1 MNQSRIRAIGRGLV
15 CGVGIV
21 TLLASLSWVGLV
33 QVITRAEGSL
43 PQHLLA
49 ADVIVPLAGS
59 QDRIAYAK
67 SLVEQGIAS
76 RIMSTLVDPLCL
88 RAQSLGPSC
97 ATHVRNTI
105 DEAVALR
112 RIFDHEHFTRVVVV
126 TSPYHLARASA
137 VFDIVFAGSDTAIL
151 FVVPPHADTSNKQTR
166 KEVVSYLPSL
176 FAALLARS
184 VPALYEWTVRG
195 QRVCQ
200 ELVALFPE

>member
-1 MNQSRIRAIGRGLV
+1 MNRRLFRATGRSLA
-15 CGVGIV
+15 CGVGIG
-21 TLLASLSWVGLV
+21 TILLALSWVGLI
-33 QVITRAEGSL
+33 QVITHAKGSL

-59 QDRIAYAK
+59 QDRMVYAK
-67 SLVEQGIAS
+67 SLLKQGIAPGL
-76 RIMSTLVDPLCL
+76 MSTLVDPICL
-88 RAQSLGPSC
+88 REQGPGRGC

-112 RIFDHEHFTRVVVV
+112 RIFDHEHFTRAIVV

-137 VFDIVFAGSDTAIL
+137 VFHIVFAGSDTSVH
-151 FVVPPHADTSNKQTR
+151 FVSPPEADANSKQTR
-166 KEVVSYLPSL
+166 REAVSYLPSL

>member
-1 MNQSRIRAIGRGLV
+1 MNQSRFRALGRSLA

-21 TLLASLSWVGLV
+21 ALLAALSWVGLM
-33 QVITRAEGSL
+33 QVITHAEGSL

-59 QDRIAYAK
+59 PDRMAYAK
-67 SLVEQGIAS
+67 SLVKQGIAPG
-76 RIMSTLVDPLCL
+76 IMSTLVDPLCL
-88 RAQSLGPSC
+88 REQGPGPGC

-151 FVVPPHADTSNKQTR
+151 FVAPPEADTSSKQTR

-184 VPALYEWTVRG
+184 VPPLYEWTVRG